1 MDVAVIGGTGAEGFG
16 IALRLA
22 AVGHHVV
29 IGSREAERGGEAGA
43 RAVEEL
49 GGHATV
55 DGTDNAGA
63 ANAADVVFV
72 TVPFAAQADI
82 CRSIK
87 EAVRPGS
94 IVLDATSPLATAVGG
109 RPWQLVRPWDGS
121 AAEQARSILGHGP
134 RVVAG
139 FHTIAASALQ
149 DLGRPID
156 SDVLLVRGRRRREAR
171 GGWTLRGD
179 PRPAVGGLRRP
190 VDGAHHRDHHGA
202 VDQRESPLQGPRLR
216 LPHLREGDLGQAV
229 TERGRLVP
237 IDDTALWVAERGR
250 GLPDPRAAR
259 WPGSGPSRVRR
270 LPRSAR
276 RRVHAPVRGR
286 SRVRALRAVP
296 GVHLD
301 ARASCARR
309 HHARAGAP
317 PGALRGAR
325 SLLRSLR
332 GPPERRGL
340 PGHGLAGDRVQRDPF
355 VPVPGARGRTEP
367 VAVRAFLAPRA
378 GDRILGHASR
388 TCGRR
393 RSSRR

>member
-82 CRSIK
+82 YRSIK

-121 AAEQARSILGHGP
+121 AAEQARSILGLGP

-156 SDVLLVRGRRRREAR
+156 SDVLLC
-171 GGWTLRGD
+171 GD
-179 PRPAVGGLRRP
+179 DADAKHVVGGLFEQIPGLRW
-190 VDGAHHRDHHGA
+190 VDC
-202 VDQRESPLQGPRLR
+202 
-216 LPHLREGDLGQAV
+216 GDLSMARV
-229 TERGRLVP
+229 TET
-237 IDDTALWVAERGR
+237 ITALLISVNRRYKVHDSGFRISGR
-250 GLPDPRAAR
+250 ETWGKP
-259 WPGSGPSRVRR
+259 
-270 LPRSAR
+270 
-276 RRVHAPVRGR
+276 
-286 SRVRALRAVP
+286 
-296 GVHLD
+296 
-301 ARASCARR
+301 
-309 HHARAGAP
+309 
-317 PGALRGAR
+317 
-325 SLLRSLR
+325 
-332 GPPERRGL
+332 
-340 PGHGLAGDRVQRDPF
+340 
-355 VPVPGARGRTEP
+355 
-367 VAVRAFLAPRA
+367 
-378 GDRILGHASR
+378 
-388 TCGRR
+388 
-393 RSSRR
+393 